1 MQVKPC
7 ESRAGFLFLA
17 LRFGED
23 AACIL
28 SRPSSELGYC
38 VRRSETAHGQIS
50 LCQIYSGPL
59 QSRIPCLASA
69 PPRTTRPPISAS
81 KPSSGS
87 PPTSC
92 APTWT
97 RPEYKHVVLGL
108 IFLKYISDAFEEH
121 HATLLAGKGEY
132 AGANPEDPDEY
143 KAENVFWVPPG
154 ARWTYLQNSAKQP
167 TIGKIVDDAMVA
179 IERDNPRLK
188 GVLPKEYARPALD
201 KHRLG
206 ELIDLIGTIGMGDKA
221 SRSKDILG
229 RVYEYFLGQFASAEG
244 KKGGQFYTPQSVVRL
259 LVEMLAPYKGRIY
272 DPCCGSGGMFV
283 QSEKFVEAHGGKLGD
298 ISIYGQESNPTT
310 RRLAVMN
317 LALRGIEADF
327 GPEHAD
333 TFRRDLHPDLRADYV
348 LANPPFNDSDWFRK
362 DDDVRWQFGVPP
374 RGNANFA
381 WVQHF
386 IHHLAPHGMAGF
398 VLANGS
404 MSSNQSG
411 EGDIRR
417 ALIEAD
423 LVDCMVALPGQLFYS
438 TQIPV
443 CLWFLAKNKTGGTSF
458 VSSGLK
464 RRNCKGETL
473 FIDARKMG
481 TLIDRVHRELTEAD
495 HAKIVNIYHAW
506 RGDQRDAGP
515 NAPAAKYEDIA
526 GFCKSAT
533 AAEIAAH
540 GHVLTPGR
548 YVGAEEVEDDGDPF
562 DEKMPRLVA
571 ELHVQFAESTKLEQ
585 AIKANLAII
594 GFKN

>member
-1 MQVKPC
+1 MAR
-7 ESRAGFLFLA
+7 STRNNSTANLGFEAKLWLA
-17 LRFGED
+17 ADKLRSNMD
-23 AACIL
+23 AA
-28 SRPSSELGYC
+28 
-38 VRRSETAHGQIS
+38 
-50 LCQIYSGPL
+50 
-59 QSRIPCLASA
+59 
-69 PPRTTRPPISAS
+69 
-81 KPSSGS
+81 
-87 PPTSC
+87 
-92 APTWT
+92 
-97 RPEYKHVVLGL
+97 EYKHVVLGL

-121 HATLLAGKGEY
+121 HAALLAGKGDY
-132 AGANPEDPDEY
+132 AGADPEDPDEY
-143 KAENVFWVPPG
+143 KALNVFWVPPG
-154 ARWTYLQNSAKQP
+154 ARWTQLQNSAKQP
-167 TIGKIVDDAMVA
+167 EIGKIVDDAMVA

-188 GVLPKEYARPALD
+188 GVLSKEYARPALD

-206 ELIDLIGTIGMGDKA
+206 ELIDLIGTISFIAPTDAVVSAVSAEKSGDKSA
-221 SRSKDILG
+221 EDSGPYSAAARHRSKDILG

-298 ISIYGQESNPTT
+298 ISIYGQESNATT
-310 RRLAVMN
+310 RRLAVMS

-327 GPEHAD
+327 GPEQAD

-362 DDDVRWQFGVPP
+362 DDDVRWQYGVPP

-443 CLWFLAKNKTGGTSF
+443 CLWFLTKDKSGRAISPKAPPFRNRKGG
-458 VSSGLK
+458 
-464 RRNCKGETL
+464 TL

-495 HAKIVNIYHAW
+495 HAKIVNTYHTW

-515 NAPAAKYEDIA
+515 KSSLNSQPSTNNSSAYADVP

-533 AAEIAAH
+533 TKEIATH
-540 GHVLTPGR
+540 GYVLTPGR

-562 DEKMPRLVA
+562 EEKMPRLVA
-571 ELHVQFAESTKLEQ
+571 ELEDQFAESARLEKH
-585 AIKANLAII
+585 IRANLK
-594 GFKN
+594 GLGYGG